1 MRVRGQKFTV
11 FVGLISAG
19 LLFGAAAQATT
30 LTFDGNICNGGLA
43 CGNGSPIDQIYGD
56 ISGQLDV
63 VYTSRIGNGDT
74 ASDYDY
80 LKWWDTEYSDL
91 TNVAWGGFDG
101 STGVPEIAL
110 IPAAGFTVTLNSFDL
125 GAWPQTSRDTQ
136 STVYDIAYNPLGV
149 TGGFTV
155 PGNPHSHVIV
165 GLTDANGLII
175 QWGPDGFNV
184 GIDNINF
191 TVSPTST
198 AVPEPTSL
206 LLLGAG
212 LVGLAAWR
220 WKRAA

>member
-1 MRVRGQKFTV
+1 MRVRWPKFTV
-11 FVGLISAG
+11 FVGLISVG

-30 LTFDGNICNGGLA
+30 LTFDGNICNGNAVCSAGL
-43 CGNGSPIDQIYGD
+43 PIDQSYGD
-56 ISGQLDV
+56 VSGQLDV
-63 VYTSRIGNGDT
+63 IYTSRVGNGNT
-74 ASDYDY
+74 ASAYDH
-80 LKWWDTEYSDL
+80 LFFWDTQYSDL
-91 TNVAWGGFDG
+91 QNVAYGGDPG
-101 STGVPEIAL
+101 GVPEIAL

-125 GAWPQTSRDTQ
+125 GAWPQTPRNTQ
-136 STVYDIAYNPLGV
+136 STIYDTAYNPLGD

-155 PGNPHSHVIV
+155 LGDAHSTVSV
-165 GLTDANGLII
+165 DLTNANGLII
-175 QWGPDGFNV
+175 QWGPDGYNV

-198 AVPEPTSL
+198 AVPEPSSL